1 MAATIDM
8 TTMFK
13 DFMGAVPFDT
23 NVFKDAIKNS
33 ASLSE
38 QFAGVAL
45 TAAGKNAD
53 VWTKWTNDTLTEIS
67 EMSNAKNDP
76 ADYAKSMTDFASVQA
91 EVAAENIA
99 AFAEIAKKA
108 QLDAVNLMMTAGKG
122 VGEEATSAVKKA
134 TTDAASTAKKAAAK

>member
-13 DFMGAVPFDT
+13 GFMGAVPFDT
-23 NVFKDAIKNS
+23 KVFEDAIKNS

-53 VWTKWTNDTLTEIS
+53 VWTKWTNDTLTKMS
-67 EMSNAKNDP
+67 EMSQTKIDP
-76 ADYAKSMTDFASVQA
+76 ADYAKFMTDFASVQA
-91 EVAAENIA
+91 EVAVENIA
-99 AFAEIAKKA
+99 AFAEITKKA
-108 QLDAVNLMMTAGKG
+108 QMDAVDLMTTVGKG
-122 VGEEATSAVKKA
+122 FGEEAT
-134 TTDAASTAKKAAAK
+134 AAAK